1 MNLRNVRI
9 CHFAMVVLVSLA
21 ASAAALAQD
30 ESDKPT
36 DPMDE
41 PLITDRPDFTE
52 STDAVPA
59 GHFQLEAGYTFTYDR
74 EHKERVRDHAAP
86 EFLLRIGVVDDLEL
100 RLGWQGYSWT
110 ENQFETRTRGNRRVT
125 GEDWTDGAHDLSIGF
140 KLKLLEQDGLVP
152 HFGVLASM
160 NIPVGSDVVSS
171 GDVEPGAI
179 LLCAYD
185 LTDEVALAG
194 NVGFAS
200 LTDAGERFFQTSASL
215 SLAVALTERLRGYV
229 EYYGLYP
236 NAEHSDAAHTLNAG
250 FTFLINHTFQIDW
263 RIGGGLNEEA
273 DDFFTGV
280 GFSWRM

>member
-1 MNLRNVRI
+1 MNLRTVRI
-9 CHFAMVVLVSLA
+9 CRFAFVVLASLTFNRTVE
-21 ASAAALAQD
+21 AQD
-30 ESDKPT
+30 ASDKSA
-36 DPMDE
+36 DAMAE

-52 STDAVPA
+52 STEAIPA

-74 EHKERVRDHAAP
+74 EHKDRVRDHTAP
-86 EFLLRIGVVDDLEL
+86 EFLLRIGVIDDVEL

-110 ENQFETRTRGNRRVT
+110 ENQFVTRTRVGRRVT
-125 GEDWTDGAHDLSIGF
+125 DEDWTDGAHDFSIGF

-152 HFGVLASM
+152 HFGILASM
-160 NIPVGSDVVSS
+160 NIPVGNAAVSP

-179 LLCAYD
+179 LLWAYD

-200 LTDAGERFFQTSASL
+200 LTDAGERFFQTSASI
-215 SLAVALTERLRGYV
+215 SLAVALTERLGGYV

-236 NAEHSDAAHTLNAG
+236 NAEDTDAAHTLNAG
-250 FTFLINHTFQIDW
+250 FTYLISNNFQIDW

-280 GFSWRM
+280 GFAWRM

>member
-9 CHFAMVVLVSLA
+9 CRFSFVVLASLT

-30 ESDKPT
+30 EPDKPT

-52 STDAVPA
+52 STDAIPA

-74 EHKERVRDHAAP
+74 ENDDRVRDHTAP
-86 EFLLRIGVVDDLEL
+86 EFLLRIGVVDDVEL

-110 ENQFETRTRGNRRVT
+110 ENQFETRTRGGRRVT
-125 GEDWTDGAHDLSIGF
+125 SEDWTDGAHDLSVGF

-152 HFGVLASM
+152 HFGILGSM

-171 GDVEPGAI
+171 GDVEPSAI
-179 LLCAYD
+179 LLWAYD
-185 LTDEVALAG
+185 LTDELALAG

-200 LTDAGERFFQTSASL
+200 LVDGGDRFFQTSASL
-215 SLAVALTERLRGYV
+215 SLAVALTEQLGGYV
-229 EYYGLYP
+229 EYFGLYP
-236 NAEHSDAAHTLNAG
+236 NAEDSDAAHSLNVG
-250 FTFLINHTFQIDW
+250 LTYLINNNFQIDW

-280 GFSWRM
+280 GFSWRI

>member
-1 MNLRNVRI
+1 MNLLTVRI
-9 CHFAMVVLVSLA
+9 CRFVIIALA
-21 ASAAALAQD
+21 LQAAGAAAQD
-30 ESDKPT
+30 ESDKSA
-36 DPMDE
+36 DPMAE

-74 EHKERVRDHAAP
+74 EHKDRVSDHTAP
-86 EFLLRIGVVDDLEL
+86 EFLLRIGVIDDVEL

-110 ENQFETRTRGNRRVT
+110 ENQFVTRTRAGRRVT

-140 KLKLLEQDGLVP
+140 KLKLLEQEGLVP
-152 HFGVLASM
+152 HFGILASM
-160 NIPVGSDVVSS
+160 NIPMGSDVVSP

-179 LLCAYD
+179 LLWAYD
-185 LTDEVALAG
+185 LTDGVALAG

-200 LTDAGERFFQTSASL
+200 LTGGGERFFQTSASI
-215 SLAVALTERLRGYV
+215 SLAVALTERLGGYV

-236 NAEHSDAAHTLNAG
+236 NAEDTDAAHTLNAG
-250 FTFLINHTFQIDW
+250 LTFLINNNFQIDW

-280 GFSWRM
+280 GFAWRI

>member
-1 MNLRNVRI
+1 MNLRTVRI
-9 CHFAMVVLVSLA
+9 CRFAFVVLASLTFNRA
-21 ASAAALAQD
+21 VEAQD
-30 ESDKPT
+30 AVDESADA
-36 DPMDE
+36 MAE

-52 STDAVPA
+52 STDAIPA

-74 EHKERVRDHAAP
+74 EHKDRVRDHTAP
-86 EFLLRIGVVDDLEL
+86 EFLLRIGVIDDVEL

-110 ENQFETRTRGNRRVT
+110 ENQFVTRTRVGRRVT

-152 HFGVLASM
+152 HFGILASM
-160 NIPVGSDVVSS
+160 NIPVGSDVVSP

-179 LLCAYD
+179 LLWAYD

-200 LTDAGERFFQTSASL
+200 LNDAGERFFQTSASI
-215 SLAVALTERLRGYV
+215 SLAVALTERLGGYV

-236 NAEHSDAAHTLNAG
+236 NAEDSDAAHTLNCG
-250 FTFLINHTFQIDW
+250 LTFLINNNFQIDW

-280 GFSWRM
+280 GFAWRI

>member
-1 MNLRNVRI
+1 MNLRTVRI
-9 CHFAMVVLVSLA
+9 CRFAFVVLASLTFNRA
-21 ASAAALAQD
+21 VEAQD
-30 ESDKPT
+30 ASDKSA
-36 DPMDE
+36 DAMAE

-52 STDAVPA
+52 STEAIPA

-74 EHKERVRDHAAP
+74 EHKDRVRDHTAP
-86 EFLLRIGVVDDLEL
+86 EFLLRIGVIDDVEL

-110 ENQFETRTRGNRRVT
+110 ENQFVTRTRVGRRVT

-152 HFGVLASM
+152 HFGILASM
-160 NIPVGSDVVSS
+160 NIPVGSDVVSP

-179 LLCAYD
+179 LLWAYD

-200 LTDAGERFFQTSASL
+200 LTDAGERFFQTSASI
-215 SLAVALTERLRGYV
+215 SLAVALTERLGGYV

-236 NAEHSDAAHTLNAG
+236 NAEDSDAAHTLNCG
-250 FTFLINHTFQIDW
+250 LTFLINNNFQIDW

-280 GFSWRM
+280 GFAWRI

>member
-1 MNLRNVRI
+1 MNLLIVRI
-9 CHFAMVVLVSLA
+9 CLFSFVVLASLNFNRA
-21 ASAAALAQD
+21 VEAQD
-30 ESDKPT
+30 ASDKSA
-36 DPMDE
+36 DAMAE

-52 STDAVPA
+52 STDAIPA

-74 EHKERVRDHAAP
+74 EHTDRVRDHAAP
-86 EFLLRIGVVDDLEL
+86 EFLLRIGVVDDVEL
-100 RLGWQGYSWT
+100 RVGWQGYSWT
-110 ENQFETRTRGNRRVT
+110 ENQFVTRTRAGRRVT

-152 HFGVLASM
+152 HFGILASM
-160 NIPVGSDVVSS
+160 NIPVGSDVVSP

-179 LLCAYD
+179 LLWAYD

-200 LTDAGERFFQTSASL
+200 LVDAGDRFFQTSASL
-215 SLAVALTERLRGYV
+215 SLAVALTEQLGGYV
-229 EYYGLYP
+229 EYFGLYP
-236 NAEHSDAAHTLNAG
+236 NAEDSDAAHSLNVG
-250 FTFLINHTFQIDW
+250 LTYLINNNFQIDW

-280 GFSWRM
+280 GFAWRI

>member
-1 MNLRNVRI
+1 MNLRTVRI
-9 CHFAMVVLVSLA
+9 CRFAFVVLASLTFNRTVE
-21 ASAAALAQD
+21 AQD
-30 ESDKPT
+30 ASDESADA
-36 DPMDE
+36 MAE

-52 STDAVPA
+52 STEAIPA

-74 EHKERVRDHAAP
+74 EHKDRVRDHTAP
-86 EFLLRIGVVDDLEL
+86 EFLLRIGVIDDVEL

-110 ENQFETRTRGNRRVT
+110 ENQFVTRTRVGRRVT

-152 HFGVLASM
+152 HFGILASM
-160 NIPVGSDVVSS
+160 NIPVGSDVVSP

-179 LLCAYD
+179 LLWAYD

-200 LTDAGERFFQTSASL
+200 LTDAGERFFQTSASI
-215 SLAVALTERLRGYV
+215 SLAVALTERLGGYV

-236 NAEHSDAAHTLNAG
+236 NAEDSDAAHTLNCG
-250 FTFLINHTFQIDW
+250 LTFLINNNFQIDW

-280 GFSWRM
+280 GFAWRI